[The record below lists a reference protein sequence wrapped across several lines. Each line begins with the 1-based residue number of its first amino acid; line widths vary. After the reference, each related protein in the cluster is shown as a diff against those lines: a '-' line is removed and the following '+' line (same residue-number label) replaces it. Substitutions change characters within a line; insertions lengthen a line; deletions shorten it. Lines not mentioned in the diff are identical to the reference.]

1 MPSSRP
7 CPSEPPGVP
16 SVGSQPPFPLS
27 CLCER
32 LCVSTLQSPTRIL
45 APPGHAQPFQEEC
58 VGKVG
63 VVGRGRLVH
72 ARAWGIPWGS
82 WQLGRRRKVTGSYHS
97 QCLLLL
103 EFPGPHLSPF
113 GMLLTCLCGQNRVE
127 GLPHPAPPAF
137 QALAPAALSCLPDP
151 HSGPHPS
158 GPFPQSS
165 SPQSPAL
172 LPHAT
177 QLSPSGAEHF

>member
-1 MPSSRP
+1 MSPRESPRWAASLHSLFLAYVSIYLCIHSAVPHPHLGPSWACSALPR
-7 CPSEPPGVP
+7 GV
-16 SVGSQPPFPLS
+16 
-27 CLCER
+27 CRE
-32 LCVSTLQSPTRIL
+32 
-45 APPGHAQPFQEEC
+45 
-58 VGKVG
+58 
-63 VVGRGRLVH
+63 GRGSGKRQVCPALCMPEPG
-72 ARAWGIPWGS
+72 GIPWGS
-82 WQLGRRRKVTGSYHS
+82 WQPGRRRKVTGSYHS
-97 QCLLLL
+97 QSLLLL

-127 GLPHPAPPAF
+127 GLPYPAPPAF